1 MINWRRMLMNTT
13 AASGTLWKFPI
24 GLGCIKMD
32 NNRIVV
38 VDGSFSD
45 NLFNLVEFNS

>member
-1 MINWRRMLMNTT
+1 MINWRRMLMDTT

-38 VDGSFSD
+38 VDGSFG
-45 NLFNLVEFNS
+45 FVEFNS